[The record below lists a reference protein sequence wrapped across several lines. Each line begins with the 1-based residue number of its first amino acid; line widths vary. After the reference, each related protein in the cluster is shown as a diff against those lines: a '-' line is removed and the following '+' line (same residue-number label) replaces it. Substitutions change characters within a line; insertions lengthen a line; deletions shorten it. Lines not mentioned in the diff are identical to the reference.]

1 MITLYRLR
9 FLLTSDGFKHANKF
23 ISNGQLLNLV
33 LFPCFASGRAVSSYR
48 KVNNGVSHCNTVKG
62 HLTLKTFSTATVN
75 KLCWKCG
82 SSAELFFCSSCN
94 VIQPPEDKTSYFD
107 IMNCEQKF
115 SLDTQ
120 KLQKRFL
127 ELQRALHPDN
137 FCQKSSKEQE
147 YSEEQSALVNK
158 AYRTLQKPL
167 SRAVYMLE
175 LQGVLLEEGTDAS
188 ADPAFLLEV
197 MEINESLAETRSQ
210 DEVSAIGRA
219 VRGKLKDLTEQ
230 MNSSLNK
237 GDLLTAKEL
246 LAQMKYFTNIEEKV
260 KDRITEGY

>member
-9 FLLTSDGFKHANKF
+9 FLLTSSGFNHARKCISDG
-23 ISNGQLLNLV
+23 QRLNIV
-33 LFPCFASGRAVSSYR
+33 LHPCFASERAVSSYSR
-48 KVNNGVSHCNTVKG
+48 VVKG
-62 HLTLKTFSTATVN
+62 RNAVLNLRSFSTVTLHR
-75 KLCWKCG
+75 LCWNCG

-94 VIQPPEDKTSYFD
+94 AIQPADDKTNYFD
-107 IMNCEQKF
+107 IMNCEQRF

-120 KLQKRFL
+120 KLQKRYL
-127 ELQRALHPDN
+127 ELQRSLHPDH
-137 FCQKSSKEQE
+137 FGQKSLKEQE

-175 LQGVLLEEGTDAS
+175 LQGVLLKEGADAT

-210 DEVSAIGRA
+210 DEVNAIGRL
-219 VRGKLKDLTEQ
+219 VREKLKDLTEQ

-237 GDLLTAKEL
+237 GDLLTAKGL

-260 KDRITEGY
+260 KDRITEGC